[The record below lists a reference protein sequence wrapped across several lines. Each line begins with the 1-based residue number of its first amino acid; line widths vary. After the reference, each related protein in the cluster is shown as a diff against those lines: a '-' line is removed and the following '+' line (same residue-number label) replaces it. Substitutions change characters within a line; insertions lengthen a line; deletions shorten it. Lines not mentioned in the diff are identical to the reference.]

1 MVVIE
6 LDRNINFEFE
16 IFPICLPKIATV
28 GRDSRKG
35 QIATVTGTVYTYI
48 RTVSSQRLLSTLLIQ
63 IKLVYGLFGQSNMHS
78 TLDSW
83 PRPDRRDTNVPLDK
97 RIS

>member
-35 QIATVTGTVYTYI
+35 QIATVTGTVY
-48 RTVSSQRLLSTLLIQ
+48 Q
-63 IKLVYGLFGQSNMHS
+63 
-78 TLDSW
+78 DS
-83 PRPDRRDTNVPLDK
+83 K
-97 RIS
+97 RSAFVFFFVDPVNLN

>member
-63 IKLVYGLFGQSNMHS
+63 FKLVYGLPYARHYNPQFVYFLPHFSVQFIIKSG
-78 TLDSW
+78 
-83 PRPDRRDTNVPLDK
+83 
-97 RIS
+97 